1 MRAQVRRRLD
11 IGNKLRHAVNGNGL
25 SIDYQPVIDLTTG
38 APAGVEALLRYRG
51 PNEHLSPDEFIPIA
65 EETGL
70 IVPIGEWVLRESCR
84 QLKQWQSMAGCPADL
99 HVAVNVSARQLAQ
112 PDFVDV
118 VARAIDD
125 TGLSSGCLTLEV
137 TESVLM
143 GDHEE
148 VALTMRK
155 LRSRGASISIDD
167 FGTGF
172 SSLGYLERLPV
183 DELKVD
189 RSFIAP
195 LARRGR
201 SRAIVESVVD
211 LAHAVGLTVV
221 AEGVEDAEQGA
232 VLASIGCDVAQ
243 GFHFARPL
251 APDAAFDFL
260 RRQSFPT
267 PRRNET
273 LRHLGPVSPQ
283 I

>member
-1 MRAQVRRRLD
+1 
-11 IGNKLRHAVNGNGL
+11 
-25 SIDYQPVIDLTTG
+25 
-38 APAGVEALLRYRG
+38 
-51 PNEHLSPDEFIPIA
+51 
-65 EETGL
+65 
-70 IVPIGEWVLRESCR
+70 
-84 QLKQWQSMAGCPADL
+84 MAGCPADL

-112 PDFVDV
+112 PDFVDL

-137 TESVLM
+137 TESVLL
-143 GDHEE
+143 GEPDE

-189 RSFIAP
+189 RSFVAP